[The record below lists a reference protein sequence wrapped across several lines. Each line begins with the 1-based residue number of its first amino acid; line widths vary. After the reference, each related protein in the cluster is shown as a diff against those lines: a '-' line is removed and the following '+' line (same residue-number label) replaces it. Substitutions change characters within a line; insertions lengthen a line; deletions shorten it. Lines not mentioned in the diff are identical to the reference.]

1 MNGSDTFYAAI
12 IPGTYTD
19 VTVMVAANN
28 KYYIAKV
35 KNGKQFKEGEI
46 YTNKSVPVSVK
57 RNRISLMF
65 L

>member
-1 MNGSDTFYAAI
+1 MEEINNIPYRSLPDKFYIYTSFCI

-35 KNGKQFKEGEI
+35 KNGKEFNFYKFCGMI
-46 YTNKSVPVSVK
+46 K
-57 RNRISLMF
+57 R
-65 L
+65 